1 MRNRTVARLSAL
13 LDIVDPL
20 PVIDGLQKVFGV
32 TRKSMIDAIT
42 DAIDLGLCMCQ
53 RTQAGVSIVSDE
65 CLTEHYLAGSDAIAA
80 MSQAIGLR
88 EVR

>member
-1 MRNRTVARLSAL
+1 MRNRTVNRLAKL

-20 PVIDGLQKVFGV
+20 PVTDGLQKVFGV
-32 TRKSMIDAIT
+32 TRESMIDAII

-53 RTQAGVSIVSDE
+53 RTQNGVSIVADE
-65 CLTEHYLAGSDAIAA
+65 CLSEHYLAGSDAVAA